1 MYKLSEERNDV
12 YITEHP
18 NNTFTYEQFIMGRR
32 TRPFMQVWQTVSTQ
46 LWSISVRIGN
56 GNQRKDWQLIKNLSF
71 KDMQKHVKEY
81 LKDGSPC
88 LR

>member
-12 YITEHP
+12 YITELP
-18 NNTFTYEQFIMGRR
+18 NNTSTYEQFIMGRR
-32 TRPFMQVWQTVSTQ
+32 TCPFMQVWQTASTQ
-46 LWSISVRIGN
+46 LWSLSVRIGN

-71 KDMQKHVKEY
+71 EDMQKRVKEY